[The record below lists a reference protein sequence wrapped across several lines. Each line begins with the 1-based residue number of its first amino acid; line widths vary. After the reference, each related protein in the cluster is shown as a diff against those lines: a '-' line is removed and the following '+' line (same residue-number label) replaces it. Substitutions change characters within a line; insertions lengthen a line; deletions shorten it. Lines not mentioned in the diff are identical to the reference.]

1 LSWGVACAAERPA
14 RAATL
19 RTMAECMV
27 EAGVGQLSAVEV
39 VWERLFMY
47 GSAVMFRACGLEC
60 THHARVHEKKKVKVL
75 QDGSR

>member
-1 LSWGVACAAERPA
+1 
-14 RAATL
+14 
-19 RTMAECMV
+19 MV

-60 THHARVHEKKKVKVL
+60 THHARVHEKKKVQVL